1 MTEDPEIIPGIY
13 ILMTEDPEII
23 PDIYG
28 LMVDDPE
35 VLPGICIVITEI
47 LKSYRTYTVLW

>member
-1 MTEDPEIIPGIY
+1 MHCY
-13 ILMTEDPEII
+13 NRDPEII

-35 VLPGICIVITEI
+35 VIPGIYFLMTEDNTR
-47 LKSYRTYTVLW
+47 LPHKNSKS